1 MFKKLSTET
10 LAVIIIC
17 VSFFIGWVC
26 TFGVQAFFNPQNV
39 MLQPQVV
46 PSLPTIG
53 YDLNETLKSSKE
65 LLAGKTPYVLKIYSY
80 SPFASVLFIP
90 LTLISFKLAYL
101 IVFLATLILF
111 VISMFATHKLFVKQK
126 ESLVLFLFLLITG
139 VISYGMSFELERGQ
153 FNMLAFACALLGLY
167 FFANTKKVI
176 GLIFLTLGMQL
187 KIYPAIFIVQFFIHS
202 YKIKR
207 DWLLAGGVV
216 IINFLLLFVG
226 GIAVFKDFIK
236 ALLYQMGNAYYWI
249 GNHSIASYCDIVN
262 TAASFCSIK
271 SYPLLLGSF
280 FLLFG
285 ITTFLV
291 WKFSKVKANPYLF
304 TLSGLGMLIIPSA
317 SHDYTLVVLPVVLY
331 PLLKEFY
338 DKLEMN
344 RNTYGFF
351 MATTLTVYATILFNT
366 YHAAPIN
373 PLTDSKTPA
382 LILLI
387 LITFIAALLWS
398 HDERANNKGVVKKG

>member
-10 LAVIIIC
+10 LFVVIIC
-17 VSFFIGWVC
+17 SSFLIGWFC
-26 TFGVQAFFNPQNV
+26 TFGIQAFFNPQNI

-53 YDLNETLKSSKE
+53 YDLSETLKSSKE
-65 LLAGKTPYVLKIYSY
+65 LLAGRTPYVLKIYSY
-80 SPFASVLFIP
+80 SPFASVLFVP
-90 LTLISFKLAYL
+90 LTLVSFKIAYL

-111 VISMFATHKLFVKQK
+111 VISVLATHKLFVKQK
-126 ESLVLFLFLLITG
+126 ESLVLLLFLLLTG

-202 YKIKR
+202 FKVKR

-216 IINFLLLFVG
+216 SINFLLLFVG

-249 GNHSIASYCDIVN
+249 GNHSVASYCDIAN
-262 TAASFCSIK
+262 AASSFCTPK
-271 SYPLLLGSF
+271 SYSLLLGGF

-291 WKFSKVKANPYLF
+291 WKYSKVKANPYLF

-317 SHDYTLVVLPVVLY
+317 SHDYTLAVLPVVLY

-338 DKLEMN
+338 DKLEAN
-344 RNTYGFF
+344 RNVYGLF
-351 MATTLTVYATILFNT
+351 MAISLTVYTTILFNT

-373 PLTDSKTPA
+373 FLTDSKTPA
-382 LILLI
+382 LITLI
-387 LITFIAALLWS
+387 LITFIATLLWS
-398 HDERANNKGVVKKG
+398 LGERVNNKGVAKRG